1 MVNVIKLMTDYEC
14 HPLWHIGPDEFG
26 DIGPATLPVSDEMK
40 ADLAQWAEAYDQT
53 LDRDDPPN
61 SGFESEVLE
70 AEFKAQGHRLAER
83 LREELGADF
92 IVIEHT

>member
-1 MVNVIKLMTDYEC
+1 MKMIKLMTDYEC
-14 HPLWHIGPDEFG
+14 HPLWHIGPDEVG
-26 DIGPATLPVSDEMK
+26 DIDPATLPVSNELK

-61 SGFESEVLE
+61 SGFESEALE
-70 AEFKAQGHRLAER
+70 AEFIAQGRRLAER